1 MENKKVDLQKKVP
14 LVSVITITYN
24 RADLIHRCIESVQ
37 KQTYT
42 NYEHI
47 IVDGNSTDN
56 TESVV
61 KSYNDSHIKY
71 IKLSTRG
78 PQVQMKAGSSAA
90 EGKYVTFLDDDDEYL
105 PEKIEKQVALFESL
119 PEDYG
124 IVYCWMSFYPNDNPD
139 NVIRVHATS
148 LRGFVGDI
156 TPAEPRVCGT
166 PTLMIKRDVFNE
178 YGGTY
183 NDSIGVIMSDWELVA
198 RITQKYKVDYVPESL
213 IKVYVNH
220 GHKQLSTSFN
230 AEKSNRII
238 TFHNHFLTEFKS
250 IFDSHPKYRFRH
262 LYNLCYA
269 HASLREKK
277 QAWHYFKLLQSCQP
291 SLKQNSRLLVKLI
304 FNK

>member
-1 MENKKVDLQKKVP
+1 MNKQTNSP

-24 RADLIHRCIESVQ
+24 RADLIHRCIESIQ
-37 KQTYT
+37 KQTYA

-56 TESVV
+56 TEYVV

-124 IVYCWMSFYPNDNPD
+124 IVYCWMSYYPNDNP
-139 NVIRVHATS
+139 NKQVRIHATK
-148 LRGFVGDI
+148 LRGYVGGI
-156 TPAEPRVCGT
+156 TPTAPLVNGT
-166 PTLMIKRDVFNE
+166 PTLMIRRDVFNE

-183 NDSIGVIMSDWELVA
+183 NDSIGIIMSDWELVA

-220 GHKQLSTSFN
+220 GHAQLSTNFYSDK
-230 AEKSNRII
+230 ATKII
-238 TFHNHFLTEFKS
+238 TFSNHFLNTYSELFKHYPYKANYHLNALYRAYFVKGD
-250 IFDSHPKYRFRH
+250 IMNGIKY
-262 LYNLCYA
+262 
-269 HASLREKK
+269 
-277 QAWHYFKLLQSCQP
+277 YFKLLSTRP
-291 SLKQNSRLLVKLI
+291 SLKQILSLPKALLEI
-304 FNK
+304 NKK